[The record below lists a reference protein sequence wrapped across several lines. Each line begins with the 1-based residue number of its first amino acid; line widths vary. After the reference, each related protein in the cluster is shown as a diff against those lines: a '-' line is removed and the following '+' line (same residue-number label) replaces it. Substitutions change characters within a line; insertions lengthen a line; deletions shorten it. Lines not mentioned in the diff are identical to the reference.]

1 VSAPGCHQV
10 HPGVP
15 CSRTAPGGYCAPK
28 RCYCGAC
35 PWFLTI
41 EQMPTYTPDSYTS
54 FDRRAVL
61 SSTGR
66 RASLA
71 QYRAAQGGSR

>member
-1 VSAPGCHQV
+1 MNPGCWAV

-15 CSRTAPGGYCAPK
+15 CTRIAPGGYCAPR

-35 PWFLTI
+35 PWWVSIDVRATN
-41 EQMPTYTPDSYTS
+41 TPDVYTAY
-54 FDRRAVL
+54 DRAAVL

-66 RASLA
+66 RASTAEYRSA
-71 QYRAAQGGSR
+71 QKARRK